1 MINHYFIVALS
12 ISGILNIF
20 LLWYVWKALKKLLF
34 VSDNISYLHEAM
46 TGFSEHLVSIH
57 ELEMFYG
64 DETLKALIEHS
75 KGINEIISEFE
86 DIHSLTDIQEEYID
100 DIDDDLSLPPDI
112 IQGDIYGRDTAD
124 EVEAYAS
131 QKKKIQGKTIL
142 HTAS

>member
-12 ISGILNIF
+12 ISGILNMF

-46 TGFSEHLVSIH
+46 TGFSEHLVNIH

-75 KGINEIISEFE
+75 KGLKEIINEFE

-100 DIDDDLSLPPDI
+100 DNDDLSLPVNI
-112 IQGDIYGRDTAD
+112 IQGDIYGRDPTEEEEID
-124 EVEAYAS
+124 TS
-131 QKKKIQGKTIL
+131 QEKKIQGKTIL

>member
-75 KGINEIISEFE
+75 KGLKEIINEFA

-100 DIDDDLSLPPDI
+100 DNDDLSLPVNI
-112 IQGDIYGRDTAD
+112 IQGDIYGRDPTEEE
-124 EVEAYAS
+124 EVNTS
-131 QKKKIQGKTIL
+131 QEKKIQGKTIL

>member
-12 ISGILNIF
+12 ISGILNMF

-75 KGINEIISEFE
+75 KGLKEIINEFE
-86 DIHSLTDIQEEYID
+86 DIHSLTDVQEEYVD
-100 DIDDDLSLPPDI
+100 DSGDLSLPVNN
-112 IQGDIYGRDTAD
+112 IQGDIYGRDPTEEE
-124 EVEAYAS
+124 EVNTS
-131 QKKKIQGKTIL
+131 QEKKIQGKTIL

>member
-12 ISGILNIF
+12 ISGILNMF

-46 TGFSEHLVSIH
+46 TGFSEHLVNIH

-75 KGINEIISEFE
+75 KGLKEIINEFE
-86 DIHSLTDIQEEYID
+86 DIHSLTDIQEEYVD
-100 DIDDDLSLPPDI
+100 DSGDLSLPVNN
-112 IQGDIYGRDTAD
+112 IQGDIYGRDPTEEE
-124 EVEAYAS
+124 EVNTS
-131 QKKKIQGKTIL
+131 QEKKIQGKTIF